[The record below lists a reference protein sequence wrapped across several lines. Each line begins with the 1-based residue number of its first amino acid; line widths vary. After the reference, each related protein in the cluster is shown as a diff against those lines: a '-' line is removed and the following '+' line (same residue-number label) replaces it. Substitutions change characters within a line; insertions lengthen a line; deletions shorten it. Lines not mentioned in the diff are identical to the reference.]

1 MIRTVKI
8 AGKRHKVRWN
18 ARTPHHGEWDSE
30 PLQILIAKGPLDQ
43 QKETLLHEIMH
54 GIEHHYGI
62 DLDKEDPENHPNLT
76 TMSKALFAVMRE
88 NKGLA
93 QLIFGE

>member
-1 MIRTVKI
+1 MIRALKI

-18 ARTPHHGEWDSE
+18 ARIKHHGEFDGE
-30 PLQILIAKGPLDQ
+30 RMEIAVAKGHADQ

-54 GIEHHYGI
+54 GIEFHYDI

-76 TMSKALFAVMRE
+76 KMSQALFAVMRE